1 MIFNGFCVQQLLN
14 GLRSRYTLRFILI
27 YFTVQQLLN
36 EEEYLIGRFWE
47 SIQVV
52 LISHLGS
59 LNKPFRQFFQAV

>member
-36 EEEYLIGRFWE
+36 EEEYLIGGFGR
-47 SIQVV
+47 V
-52 LISHLGS
+52 
-59 LNKPFRQFFQAV
+59 FRSF